1 MEEATAMESID
12 MDVRVSKAMKLDIL
26 KVLAI
31 EYKVI
36 VDTVCIGAVDM
47 TIVTEAMIYYSDTQC
62 RGILTQ
68 L

>member
-36 VDTVCIGAVDM
+36 VDTVYIGAVDM